1 MSASSLV
8 NKRYVGVREN
18 FAYGIACGGQNMSY
32 TFMASY
38 LTFFFVNV
46 FGIDPTIVATML
58 FIEGIWDA
66 VNDPIM
72 GSIVDKTRTRFGKLR
87 PYLLVI
93 PVPLAV
99 VTMLL
104 FAGPVLMAESTMG
117 AKVAYMVITYFI
129 WEFLYTICD
138 VPFWGMSAA
147 ISPNPEDRT
156 RAISSARFTATIL
169 GGLPGL
175 VLPVLIDL
183 INGGA
188 VNISMQKVFLV
199 IGIVVSFVGM
209 GLFSLAG
216 ICTRERVAQSLEEP
230 SLLESFRYLFQNKPL
245 LLLIAYN
252 VLSNL
257 GGIKDIFQNY
267 YFINVLG
274 SASINI
280 IIGIPGTI
288 VGFVAFMLIGP
299 LKKRFN
305 NKQIVITMTIVCGL
319 LPVLTYFLGYGNMKS
334 MSVMVPL
341 LMIWGTL
348 NSVFNGVRM
357 VIPTEMVGD
366 TVDYMEWKTGK
377 RSEGM
382 SFSIL
387 TFISKFSNAM
397 TRSIGTSL
405 LAAIGYIT
413 SNTDAIVQQSAS
425 TQKGIWM
432 MYTIIPGLISIL
444 GIIPMFFYDLV
455 GEKQQ
460 KMLQELAERREK
472 TEKREEEKPLET
484 DIQAQP

>member
-1 MSASSLV
+1 MNSGSLMSRS
-8 NKRYVGVREN
+8 YVGVREN
-18 FAYGIACGGQNMSY
+18 LAYGIACGGQNMSY

-38 LTFFFVNV
+38 LTYFFVNV

-93 PVPLAV
+93 PIPLAV

-104 FAGPVLMAESTMG
+104 FAGPVLMAEASMG
-117 AKVAYMVITYFI
+117 AKVIYMVITYFV

-147 ISPNPEDRT
+147 ISPNPQDRT
-156 RAISSARFTATIL
+156 RAISSARFTASIL
-169 GGLPGL
+169 GGLPGI

-183 INGGA
+183 
-188 VNISMQKVFLV
+188 VNAGTVAISLQKVFFV

-230 SLLESFRYLFQNKPL
+230 SLLDSFKYLFQNKPL
-245 LLLIAYN
+245 MLLIAYN
-252 VLSNL
+252 VLTALS
-257 GGIKDIFQNY
+257 GIAGTFQNY
-267 YFINVLG
+267 YFIDVLG

-280 IIGIPGTI
+280 VIGIPGTVI
-288 VGFVAFMLIGP
+288 GFAAYLMIAP
-299 LKKRFN
+299 MKKRFN
-305 NKQIVITMTIVCGL
+305 NKQIVIAMTVVCGI
-319 LPVLTYFLGYGNMKS
+319 LPAITFVLGYSHMKS
-334 MSVMVPL
+334 MAVMVPL
-341 LMIWGTL
+341 LMVQGAL
-348 NSVFNGVRM
+348 NALFNGARM
-357 VIPTEMVGD
+357 VVPTEMIGD

-387 TFISKFSNAM
+387 TFISKFTGAM
-397 TRSIGTSL
+397 SRSLGTAL
-405 LAAIGYIT
+405 LTAIGYVT
-413 SNTDAIVQQSAS
+413 SSTDAIVPQSMATQQKIFA
-425 TQKGIWM
+425 
-432 MYTIIPGLISIL
+432 MYTIIPGLL
-444 GIIPMFFYDLV
+444 GIIGIIPLFFYDLV
-455 GEKQQ
+455 GDKQ
-460 KMLQELAERREK
+460 KKILSELAARREQ
-472 TEKREEEKPLET
+472 TERHEEEKTAGTGP
-484 DIQAQP
+484 QV

>member
-1 MSASSLV
+1 MPKKNLRDHTTREIIAFSLLPFGLLTIQTLI
-8 NKRYVGVREN
+8 NT
-18 FAYGIACGGQNMSY
+18 ALNM
-32 TFMASY
+32 Y
-38 LTFFFVNV
+38 LTDVLGLTLAMTGV
-46 FGIDPTIVATML
+46 VLSATKV
-58 FIEGIWDA
+58 WDA

-93 PVPLAV
+93 PIPLAV

-104 FAGPVLMAESTMG
+104 FAGPVLMAGASMG
-117 AKVAYMVITYFI
+117 AKIAYMIITYFI

-147 ISPNPEDRT
+147 ISPNPADRT
-156 RAISSARFTATIL
+156 RAISSARFSASIL
-169 GGLPGL
+169 GGLPGI

-183 INGGA
+183 VNAGA
-188 VNISMQKVFLV
+188 VGISLQKIFFV

-230 SLLESFRYLFQNKPL
+230 SLLDSFKYLFQNKPL
-245 LLLIAYN
+245 MLLI
-252 VLSNL
+252 LSNILGAL
-257 GGIKDIFQNY
+257 GGISGIFQNY
-267 YFINVLG
+267 YFIDVLG

-280 IIGIPGTI
+280 IIGIPGTVI
-288 VGFVAFMLIGP
+288 GFIAYLMIGP

-305 NKQIVITMTIVCGL
+305 NKQISIWMSVICGV
-319 LPVLTYFLGYGNMKS
+319 LPAITFVLGYGNMKN

-341 LMIWGTL
+341 LMAQGAL
-348 NSVFNGVRM
+348 NALFNGVRM
-357 VIPTEMVGD
+357 VIPTEMISE

-387 TFISKFSNAM
+387 TFISKFTGAM
-397 TRSIGTSL
+397 SKSMGTGL
-405 LAAIGYIT
+405 LKAIGYVT
-413 SNTDAIVQQSAS
+413 SSTNAVVPQSMH
-425 TQKGIWM
+425 TQRGIFA
-432 MYTIIPGLISIL
+432 MYTIIPGLLGIL
-444 GIIPMFFYDLV
+444 GIIPLFFYDLV

-460 KMLQELAERREK
+460 KILKELAERREK
-472 TEKREEEKPLET
+472 TEKQETEKPVEADT
-484 DIQAQP
+484 QA

>member
-1 MSASSLV
+1 MNSGSLMSRS
-8 NKRYVGVREN
+8 YVGVREN
-18 FAYGIACGGQNMSY
+18 LAYGIACGGQNMSY

-38 LTFFFVNV
+38 LTYFFVNV

-93 PVPLAV
+93 PIPLAV

-104 FAGPVLMAESTMG
+104 FAGPVLMAEASMG
-117 AKVAYMVITYFI
+117 AKVVYMVITYFI

-147 ISPNPEDRT
+147 ISPNPQDRT
-156 RAISSARFTATIL
+156 RAISSARFTASIL
-169 GGLPGL
+169 GGLPGI

-183 INGGA
+183 INAGT
-188 VNISMQKVFLV
+188 VEISLQKVFFV

-230 SLLESFRYLFQNKPL
+230 SLLDSFKYLFQNKPL
-245 LLLIAYN
+245 MLLIAYN
-252 VLSNL
+252 VLTALS
-257 GGIKDIFQNY
+257 GIAGTFQNY
-267 YFINVLG
+267 YFIDVLG

-280 IIGIPGTI
+280 VIGIPGTVI
-288 VGFVAFMLIGP
+288 GFAAYLMIAP
-299 LKKRFN
+299 MKKRFN
-305 NKQIVITMTIVCGL
+305 NKQIVIAMTVVCGI
-319 LPVLTYFLGYGNMKS
+319 LPAITFVLGYSHMKS
-334 MSVMVPL
+334 MAVMVPL
-341 LMIWGTL
+341 LMVQGAL
-348 NSVFNGVRM
+348 NALFNGARM
-357 VIPTEMVGD
+357 VVPTEMIGD

-387 TFISKFSNAM
+387 TFISKFTGAM
-397 TRSIGTSL
+397 SRSLGTAL
-405 LAAIGYIT
+405 LTAIGYVT
-413 SNTDAIVQQSAS
+413 SSTDAIVPQSMATQQKIFA
-425 TQKGIWM
+425 
-432 MYTIIPGLISIL
+432 MYTIIPGLL
-444 GIIPMFFYDLV
+444 GIIGIIPLFFYDLV
-455 GEKQQ
+455 GDKQ
-460 KMLQELAERREK
+460 KKILSELAARREQA
-472 TEKREEEKPLET
+472 ERHEEEKPAGTEPL
-484 DIQAQP
+484 A

>member
-1 MSASSLV
+1 MSASSLT
-8 NKRYVGVREN
+8 NRRYVGVKEN
-18 FAYGIACGGQNMSY
+18 LAYGVACGGQNMSY

-38 LTFFFVNV
+38 LTYFFVNV
-46 FGIDPTIVATML
+46 FGIDPAIVATML

-93 PVPLAV
+93 PIPLAV

-104 FAGPVLMAESTMG
+104 FAGPVLMAEATMG
-117 AKVAYMVITYFI
+117 AKVVYMVITYFV

-147 ISPNPEDRT
+147 ISPNPADRT
-156 RAISSARFTATIL
+156 RAISSARFTASIL
-169 GGLPGL
+169 GGLPGI

-183 INGGA
+183 INAGA
-188 VNISMQKVFLV
+188 VNVSLQKVFFV

-230 SLLESFRYLFQNKPL
+230 SLLDSFKYLFQNKPL
-245 LLLIAYN
+245 MLLI
-252 VLSNL
+252 LSNILGAL
-257 GGIKDIFQNY
+257 GGINGIFQNY
-267 YFINVLG
+267 YFID
-274 SASINI
+274 
-280 IIGIPGTI
+280 IPGTVI
-288 VGFVAFMLIGP
+288 GFVAYLMIGP

-305 NKQIVITMTIVCGL
+305 NKQISIWMSVICGV
-319 LPVLTYFLGYGNMKS
+319 LPAITFVLGYGNMKN

-341 LMIWGTL
+341 LMVQGAL
-348 NSVFNGVRM
+348 NALFNGVRM
-357 VIPTEMVGD
+357 VIPTEMIGE

-387 TFISKFSNAM
+387 TFISKFTGAM
-397 TRSIGTSL
+397 SKSMGTGL
-405 LAAIGYIT
+405 LKAIGYVT
-413 SNTDAIVQQSAS
+413 SSTNAVVPQSMH
-425 TQKGIWM
+425 TQRGIFA
-432 MYTIIPGLISIL
+432 MYTIIPGLLGIL
-444 GIIPMFFYDLV
+444 GIIPLFFYDLV

-460 KMLQELAERREK
+460 KMLKELAERREK
-472 TEKREEEKPLET
+472 TEKQEEEKPVDADT
-484 DIQAQP
+484 QA